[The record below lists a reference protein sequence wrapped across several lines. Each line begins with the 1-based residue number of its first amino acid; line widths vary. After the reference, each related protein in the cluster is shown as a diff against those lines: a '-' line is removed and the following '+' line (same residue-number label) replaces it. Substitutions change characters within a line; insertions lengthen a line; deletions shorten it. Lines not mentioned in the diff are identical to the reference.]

1 MRRRE
6 FLGAL
11 GGTAAAW
18 PLGAIAQGR
27 SQAARIGILHPGSPP
42 DPWLDGLRDG
52 LRELGYV
59 EGKDLVFDYRWAEG
73 RSERLPDLADV
84 LIASKVDVIVI
95 MTGPAVLAARKRTV
109 TVPIVMAVSG
119 DPVGTGAVASLARPG
134 GNVTGLSLMSDELAG
149 LRVGVLKEAVP
160 SIKRLGVLYNPSE
173 PPTKV
178 ELRETEAAA
187 AKLDLTLQPLA
198 ATSADELTQRFADA
212 SAGRCDAIITF
223 AHGFAF
229 FHRRRIAELAAQHA
243 LPAMYGWREH
253 ADVGGLMTYGPN
265 VKATLRRA
273 ASYVDR
279 ILKGAKPSDLPVEQP
294 TKFELVINLKAAKA
308 LGIIMPQT
316 VMARAD
322 TVIE

>member
-1 MRRRE
+1 MKRRQ

-11 GGTAAAW
+11 GGTVVAW
-18 PLGAIAQGR
+18 PLVVLAQAR
-27 SQAARIGILHPGSPP
+27 PQVARIGILHPGSPP

-52 LRELGYV
+52 LRELGYA
-59 EGKDLVFDYRWAEG
+59 EGKDLVFEYRWAEG
-73 RSERLPDLADV
+73 RSERLPDLADI
-84 LIASKVDVIVI
+84 LIASKVDVIVS
-95 MTGPAVLAARKRTV
+95 MTGPAVLAAKSRTA

-119 DPVGTGAVASLARPG
+119 DPVGTGAVKSLARPD

-149 LRVGVLKEAVP
+149 LRISVLKEAVP
-160 SIKRLGVLYNPSE
+160 SAKRVGVLYNPSE

-187 AKLDLTLQPLA
+187 AKLGMTLQPLA
-198 ATSADELTQRFADA
+198 ATTADDLIRRFAEA
-212 SAGRCDAIITF
+212 SAGGCDAIITF

-229 FHRRRIAELAAQHA
+229 FHRRRIAELAAQHR

-265 VKATLRRA
+265 VKATLQRA
-273 ASYVDR
+273 ATYVDR

-294 TKFELVINLKAAKA
+294 TKFELIVNLKAARA
-308 LGIIMPQT
+308 LGIEIPQT
-316 VMARAD
+316 IMARAD
-322 TVIE
+322 TLIE